1 MTDQPLYGYFGHHKG
16 ATTWTAQIIR
26 EVCDYLGLAMSVLPN
41 ERVFDKDLQS
51 YAARNKIDFVCYVN
65 ADYDYV
71 QAVRRP
77 LRGFHVVRDPRDIAV
92 SSYFSHLYSHPTTST
107 WPALAEH
114 RAKLQELAKDDG
126 LRLEILSSR
135 WEFEHL
141 YKWDYQRPDMLELQM
156 ETLTQHPQQ
165 EYQRVFR
172 FLGLLNDTEAG
183 LAAQSLDSL
192 RLAVNRALQRSRG
205 RLPVRLKANGISP
218 ARLQTIVDANQ
229 FTKLAGGR
237 EPGQEDVKSHYRKGV
252 AGDWRNHFNEEHIA
266 LFKENFNDLL
276 IRLGYETDD
285 RW

>member
-16 ATTWTAQIIR
+16 ATTWTAQIVR
-26 EVCDYLGLAMSVLPN
+26 EACGYLGLAMSVLPN
-41 ERVFDKDLQS
+41 ERVFDRDLQGH
-51 YAARNKIDFVCYVN
+51 AKRHKIDFVCYVN

-71 QAVRRP
+71 QAVQRP

-114 RAKLQELAKDDG
+114 RAKLQG
-126 LRLEILSSR
+126 LSKEEGLKLEILSSR

-156 ETLTQHPQQ
+156 EVLTQNPQP
-165 EYQRVFR
+165 EYLRVFR
-172 FLGLLNDTEAG
+172 FLGLLNDEPASQ
-183 LAAQSLDSL
+183 LADSV
-192 RLAVNRALQRSRG
+192 RLAVNRAAQRSRG
-205 RLPVRLKANGISP
+205 LLPIRWQARGITP
-218 ARLQTIVDANQ
+218 ERLQQIVDANQ

-276 IRLGYETDD
+276 IRLGYETGDS
-285 RW
+285 W

>member
-1 MTDQPLYGYFGHHKG
+1 MTQKPLYGYFGHHKG

-26 EVCDYLGLAMSVLPN
+26 EVCEYLGLVMSVLPN
-41 ERVFDKDLQS
+41 ERVFDKDLPG
-51 YAARNKIDFVCYVN
+51 YVERNKIDFVSYVN

-71 QAVRRP
+71 RPVRGP

-114 RAKLQELAKDDG
+114 RARLQTLSKEEG
-126 LRLEILSSR
+126 LKLEILSSR

-156 ETLTQHPQQ
+156 EVLTQSPEQ
-165 EYQRVFR
+165 EYQRIFR
-172 FLGLLNDTEAG
+172 FLGLLDEGTTIS
-183 LAAQSLDSL
+183 LAHSLDGL
-192 RLAVNRALQRSRG
+192 RLAANSALQHSRV
-205 RLPVRLKANGISP
+205 LASVRLTTDNIP
-218 ARLQTIVDANQ
+218 VDRLRQIVDANQ

-237 EPGQEDVKSHYRKGV
+237 APGQEDVKSHYRKGV

-276 IRLGYETDD
+276 LRLGYETDD